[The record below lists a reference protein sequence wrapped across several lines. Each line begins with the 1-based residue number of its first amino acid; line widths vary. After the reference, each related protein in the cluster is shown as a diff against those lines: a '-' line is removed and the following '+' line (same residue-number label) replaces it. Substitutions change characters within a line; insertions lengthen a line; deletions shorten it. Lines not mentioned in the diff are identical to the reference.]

1 MSAFFS
7 MTKRNTAL
15 FFKDKGTFFSAMI
28 SPLILLLLFTTFLGN
43 VYRDSLIS
51 ALPEGLQLDES
62 VIEGFVIGWLFSSLL
77 AVCCITTAFT
87 ANMIMVQDKVNG
99 TRNDLTIT
107 PVKSSV
113 LALSYYFSTAFVS
126 LLICLVCAGVA
137 FVYLGI
143 VGWYL
148 SAADVVLLLCDIVL
162 AVMFGTALS
171 SVVCCFLKS
180 QGAIS
185 AVTAIVSAG
194 YGFLCGAYMPISS
207 FSDGI
212 RNFISLLP
220 GTYATS
226 LLRNHMVSGAL
237 EKMASDGVPAQVV
250 EGIKDAFD
258 INMYFFEEGVNIPQM
273 YIIVCSTVA
282 ILIGVYVVINILGR
296 KKEN

>member
-1 MSAFFS
+1 MSAFLS

-43 VYRDSLIS
+43 VYRDSLMS

-137 FVYLGI
+137 FVYLGA

-148 SAADVVLLLCDIVL
+148 SMTDVVLLLCDIVL

-237 EKMASDGVPAQVV
+237 EKMASDGVPEQVV

-258 INMYFFEEGVNIPQM
+258 INMYFFDESVNIPQM

-282 ILIGVYVVINILGR
+282 LLIGIYVVINLIAG

>member
-7 MTKRNTAL
+7 MTKRNTSL

-99 TRNDLTIT
+99 TRNDLTVT

-137 FVYLGI
+137 FVYLGA

-148 SAADVVLLLCDIVL
+148 SVSDVVLLLCDIVL

-237 EKMASDGVPAQVV
+237 EEMASDGVPAQVV
-250 EGIKDAFD
+250 EGVKDAFD
-258 INMYFFEEGVNIPQM
+258 INMYFFEDGVNIPQM

-282 ILIGVYVVINILGR
+282 VLIGVYVVINILGR